1 MLKKTTVVLLSEN
14 TDEYISYT
22 SDFHFLPHVKIENE
36 YNAHQNEEICLS
48 AYDLFCSET
57 RIT

>member
-1 MLKKTTVVLLSEN
+1 MLLSEN

-36 YNAHQNEEICLS
+36 HNAHQNLKEICLS
-48 AYDLFCSET
+48 AYDLFCSEA
-57 RIT
+57 RII